1 MTHSAGVV
9 DHVSEPPADRVKGAG
24 DIGESDR
31 VPLTSLAT
39 EELRELV
46 EALGESRYRAD
57 QISRWLYRRSATDIN
72 QMSDLSAALRRD
84 LMRRFRVHALRI
96 ERVLQSADGA
106 TQKMLLGGDGGVSVE
121 SVLLPRRR
129 GLALCLSSQAGCA
142 MRCPFCATGLGG
154 LRRNLSFDEIVDQ
167 YLLARSLARGAGI
180 GSIVFMGMGEPLA
193 NLDNVKRAVERLVS
207 SDYCGVGARR
217 ITISTIGLRGR
228 IRKLARWP
236 WQVGLAISL
245 HAPDD
250 QLRRQLVPPSRSF
263 GLEALMAE
271 SVYYQRKT
279 GRRVSYE
286 YVMLDAVNDS
296 PDQAR
301 ALRNLVA
308 GQLCH
313 VNLIPYNSVAG
324 TGYRGSSRAAVERF
338 RRTLELNG
346 VPVTVRLPRGRDI
359 AAACGQLAGARAE
372 AAS

>member
-1 MTHSAGVV
+1 MTYPAGVV
-9 DHVSEPPADRVKGAG
+9 DYVSGPPAGAG
-24 DIGESDR
+24 GIAESDR
-31 VPLTSLAT
+31 VALTGLAIG
-39 EELRELV
+39 ELRELV

-57 QISRWLYRRSATDIN
+57 QISRWLYRRSATGIG
-72 QMSDLSAALRRD
+72 QMSDLPAALRRD
-84 LMRRFRVHALRI
+84 LRRRFRVHALKI
-96 ERVLQSADGA
+96 ERALESADGV
-106 TQKMLLGGDGGVSVE
+106 TRKLLLTGRGGVSVE

-129 GLALCLSSQAGCA
+129 GMALCLSSQAGCA

-154 LRRNLSFDEIVDQ
+154 LRRNLSFGEIVDQ
-167 YLLARSLARGAGI
+167 YLLARSLAPGADI

-193 NLDNVKRAVERLVS
+193 NLDNVKKAVERLVS
-207 SDYCGVGARR
+207 SEYCGVGARR

-228 IRKLARWP
+228 IRKLAAWP

-296 PDQAR
+296 TIQAR
-301 ALRNLVA
+301 ALRDLIS

-324 TGYRGSSRAAVERF
+324 TGYRGSPRVAVERF
-338 RRTLELNG
+338 RQTLELG
-346 VPVTVRLPRGRDI
+346 GAPVTVRLPRGRDI
-359 AAACGQLAGARAE
+359 AAACGQLAGTRVE

>member
-1 MTHSAGVV
+1 MTYPAGVV
-9 DHVSEPPADRVKGAG
+9 DCVSELPVDRVTGTSAVV
-24 DIGESDR
+24 ESDR
-31 VPLTSLAT
+31 VPLTGLSI

-46 EALGESRYRAD
+46 AEMGESRYRAD
-57 QISRWLYRRSATDIN
+57 QIRRWLYKRSATDIG
-72 QMSDLSAALRRD
+72 QMSDLSSALRRD
-84 LMRRFRVHALRI
+84 LRRRFQVHALRI
-96 ERVLQSADGA
+96 ERLLESADGV
-106 TQKMLLGGDGGVSVE
+106 TKKMLLAGLGGVSVE

-129 GLALCLSSQAGCA
+129 GAALCLSSQAGCA

-154 LRRNLSFDEIVDQ
+154 LRRNLSFGEIVDQ
-167 YLLARSLARGAGI
+167 YLIARSLAPGGDI

-193 NLDNVKRAVERLVS
+193 NLHNVKRAVERLVS

-228 IRKLARWP
+228 IRKLAGWP

-245 HAPDD
+245 HAPND

-263 GLEALMAE
+263 GLEDLMAE
-271 SVYYQRKT
+271 SVHYQRKT

-301 ALRNLVA
+301 ALRDLVA

-313 VNLIPYNSVAG
+313 VNLIPYNAVAG
-324 TGYRGSSRAAVERF
+324 TGYRGSPRAAVERF
-338 RRTLELNG
+338 RQTLKVGG
-346 VPVTVRLPRGRDI
+346 VPVTVRRPRGRDI
-359 AAACGQLAGARAE
+359 AAACGQLAGTRVE
-372 AAS
+372 AAP

>member
-1 MTHSAGVV
+1 M
-9 DHVSEPPADRVKGAG
+9 
-24 DIGESDR
+24 
-31 VPLTSLAT
+31 
-39 EELRELV
+39 
-46 EALGESRYRAD
+46 
-57 QISRWLYRRSATDIN
+57 
-72 QMSDLSAALRRD
+72 
-84 LMRRFRVHALRI
+84 
-96 ERVLQSADGA
+96 
-106 TQKMLLGGDGGVSVE
+106 
-121 SVLLPRRR
+121 
-129 GLALCLSSQAGCA
+129 ALCLSSQAGCA

-154 LRRNLSFDEIVDQ
+154 LRRNLSFGEIVDQ
-167 YLLARSLARGAGI
+167 YLLARSLAPGADI

-193 NLDNVKRAVERLVS
+193 NLDNVKKAVERLVS
-207 SDYCGVGARR
+207 SEYCGVGARR

-228 IRKLARWP
+228 IRKLAAWP

-296 PDQAR
+296 TIQAR
-301 ALRNLVA
+301 ALRDLIS

-324 TGYRGSSRAAVERF
+324 TGYRGSPRAAIERF
-338 RRTLELNG
+338 RQTLELG
-346 VPVTVRLPRGRDI
+346 GAPVTVRLPRGRDI
-359 AAACGQLAGARAE
+359 AAACGQLAGTRVE

>member
-1 MTHSAGVV
+1 MTNPAGVV
-9 DHVSEPPADRVKGAG
+9 ERASDPASGPGDVAEFDRVA
-24 DIGESDR
+24 
-31 VPLTSLAT
+31 LTSLALG
-39 EELRELV
+39 ELRELV
-46 EALGESRYRAD
+46 EGLGESRYRAD
-57 QISRWLYRRSATDIN
+57 QISGWLYRRSATDIG

-84 LMRRFRVHALRI
+84 LMGRFRAHSLRI
-96 ERVLQSADGA
+96 ERVHRSVDGV
-106 TQKMLLGGDGGVSVE
+106 TQKMLLAGRGGVSVE

-154 LRRNLSFDEIVDQ
+154 LRRNLSFGEIVDQ
-167 YLLARSLARGAGI
+167 YLLAGSLAGGAGI

-193 NLDNVKRAVERLVS
+193 NLDNVKKAVERLVS

-228 IRKLARWP
+228 IRKLAGWP

-250 QLRRQLVPPSRSF
+250 QLRRQLVPPSKSF
-263 GLEALMAE
+263 GLESLMAE

-279 GRRVSYE
+279 SRRVSYE
-286 YVMLDAVNDS
+286 YVMLDGVNDS

-301 ALRNLVA
+301 ALRDLIS

-313 VNLIPYNSVAG
+313 VNLIPYNAVAG
-324 TGYRGSSRAAVERF
+324 TGYRGSPRSAVERF
-338 RRTLELNG
+338 RQTLELRG
-346 VPVTVRLPRGRDI
+346 VPVTVRPPRGRDI
-359 AAACGQLAGARAE
+359 AAACGQLAGTRVE